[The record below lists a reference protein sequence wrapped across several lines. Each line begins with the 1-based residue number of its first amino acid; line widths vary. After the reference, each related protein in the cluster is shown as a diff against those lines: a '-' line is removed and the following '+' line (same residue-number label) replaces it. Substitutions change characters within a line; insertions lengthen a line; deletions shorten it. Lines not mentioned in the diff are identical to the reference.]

1 MTGGAPQTSFGQ
13 HITGGN
19 MPIPHLA
26 SHFSQQATSNP
37 FPQMANQFTQQQ
49 QYQQQQPV
57 MNQFQQQPQQ
67 QQQPF
72 YNQFQLQPNL
82 NQMTNMFQNTS
93 ISSPAT
99 FNQQIP
105 TTTFGQQPQFEG
117 FGSQPLQSQPT
128 GMGFEMHHCN
138 HNLRGR
144 ELIYKQQHQIIPWIL
159 EVFLVLFFH
168 LLLLKCILNLY

>member
-19 MPIPHLA
+19 MPNTSFGQP
-26 SHFSQQATSNP
+26 FSQQATSNP

-72 YNQFQLQPNL
+72 YNQFQLHPNL
-82 NQMTNMFQNTS
+82 NQMTNMFGILLYLLLLRQSTNS
-93 ISSPAT
+93 
-99 FNQQIP
+99 NH
-105 TTTFGQQPQFEG
+105 TFGQPLNLKDFNQPHCG
-117 FGSQPLQSQPT
+117 T
-128 GMGFEMHHCN
+128 EMHFAYNRSGVWCFTTSSN
-138 HNLRGR
+138 N
-144 ELIYKQQHQIIPWIL
+144 
-159 EVFLVLFFH
+159 
-168 LLLLKCILNLY
+168 

>member
-1 MTGGAPQTSFGQ
+1 
-13 HITGGN
+13 
-19 MPIPHLA
+19 
-26 SHFSQQATSNP
+26 
-37 FPQMANQFTQQQ
+37 
-49 QYQQQQPV
+49 

-128 GMGFEMHHCN
+128 GMGFGN
-138 HNLRGR
+138 APLQSQPTGR
-144 ELIYKQQHQIIPWIL
+144 ELIYKQQHLIIPWIL
-159 EVFLVLFFH
+159 EVFLVLFFTY
-168 LLLLKCILNLY
+168 CY

>member
-19 MPIPHLA
+19 MPNTSFGQP
-26 SHFSQQATSNP
+26 FSQQATSNP

-93 ISSPAT
+93 ISLLLRSINK
-99 FNQQIP
+99 F
-105 TTTFGQQPQFEG
+105 QPQLLANNLNLKDLDHNHY
-117 FGSQPLQSQPT
+117 SHNQLVWAL
-128 GMGFEMHHCN
+128 EMHHCN
-138 HNLRGR
+138 HNLR
-144 ELIYKQQHQIIPWIL
+144 E
-159 EVFLVLFFH
+159 ES
-168 LLLLKCILNLY
+168 